1 MRAADR
7 ASHKLWFSDQ
17 QERESC
23 GNAQWMR
30 VFVGQM
36 PRKIEL
42 DESLTTNPVVVPMDA
57 AQLAF
62 EWQLVR
68 ADPIASGN
76 GRRNRGRHQG
86 GSTLDPATR
95 AVVRR
100 YEMYND
106 AAAYDPITNEAPCV
120 DRLREVPDAAE
131 IGDFI
136 SANMTAVNVQGDF
149 VTATKA
155 GTDGGN
161 IGGTNCGTVVTLTA
175 IAPAEKTLPAWPGAC
190 TGAAPTYSVT
200 VTSHLSARASFN
212 K

>member
-62 EWQLVR
+62 EWQLVQ

-100 YEMYND
+100 YEMYNYV
-106 AAAYDPITNEAPCV
+106 AAYDPITNEALCV
-120 DRLREVPDAAE
+120 DLLCKVPDAAE

-136 SANMTAVNVQGDF
+136 S
-149 VTATKA
+149 
-155 GTDGGN
+155 GN
-161 IGGTNCGTVVTLTA
+161 IGGINCGNACSAALASGTVVTLTA
-175 IAPAEKTLPAWPGAC
+175 IAPAGKTFSAWSGAC
-190 TGAAPTYSVT
+190 TGAAPTCSVT